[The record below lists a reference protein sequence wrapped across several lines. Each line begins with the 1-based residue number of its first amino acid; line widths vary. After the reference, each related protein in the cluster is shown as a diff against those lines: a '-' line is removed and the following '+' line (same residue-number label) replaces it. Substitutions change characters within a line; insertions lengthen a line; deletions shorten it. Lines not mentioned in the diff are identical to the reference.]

1 MQPSLL
7 LDLIA
12 WTLSALSAADSDLWL
27 LLHYWI
33 LLWAIISPVKFWA
46 TFIISST
53 LWLLQWQK
61 GEQNGCDVS
70 MFAKPLRLEIRTR
83 NNKRSVNFPKGCC
96 IEKKSKY
103 PKISYEKYNISQV
116 NDNIFIVLFH

>member
-1 MQPSLL
+1 MKKFYKHETLVVPATNSGFRAVEHVQPSLL

-70 MFAKPLRLEIRTR
+70 MFAQPLRLKIRTR
-83 NNKRSVNFPKGCC
+83 NNKRSVNFPRECC
-96 IEKKSKY
+96 IEKK
-103 PKISYEKYNISQV
+103 I
-116 NDNIFIVLFH
+116 